1 MRAGVFL
8 LLLFCF
14 AFFVVVVFLFFVR
27 CFGRLHFST
36 AANLLSY
43 MFVLLNLGCL
53 GDV

>member
-1 MRAGVFL
+1 MRADVFL

-14 AFFVVVVFLFFVR
+14 TFFVVVLLFFVR

-36 AANLLSY
+36 ATNLLSY